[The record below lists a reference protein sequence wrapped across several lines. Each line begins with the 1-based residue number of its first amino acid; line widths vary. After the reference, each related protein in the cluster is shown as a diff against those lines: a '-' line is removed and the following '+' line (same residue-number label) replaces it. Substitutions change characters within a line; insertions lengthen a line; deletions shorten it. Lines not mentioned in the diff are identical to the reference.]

1 MVNRKRNIQIHVDI
15 DDAALEILKNKLK
28 KNNLSIQEF
37 FQNRIK
43 KPVRYI
49 DTEHRF
55 EMKRINN
62 QINETGKKINNIS
75 VRIKTENIYESD
87 INTIYNLIANVIN
100 SQKELNG
107 VISKYFETMKEVDID
122 DE

>member
-1 MVNRKRNIQIHVDI
+1 MVNRKGNIQIHVDI

-37 FQNRIK
+37 FQNKIK

>member
-37 FQNRIK
+37 FQNKIK

>member
-28 KNNLSIQEF
+28 KDNLSIQEF
-37 FQNRIK
+37 FQNKIK